1 MEEWEVMQW
10 TKTINNI
17 QYYEKQLGNFII
29 TELFIFITKNQGR
42 RTKHTLNKTNTCNNH
57 STHLLPNPAQNEL

>member
-17 QYYEKQLGNFII
+17 QYYEEQLGNFII
-29 TELFIFITKNQGR
+29 TNYSFL
-42 RTKHTLNKTNTCNNH
+42 
-57 STHLLPNPAQNEL
+57 